1 MHREITYVLATEE
14 DIERSLKGFIYSA
27 LAWDE
32 NGLTKL
38 FKDIPESKK
47 YEYELTPEIIKKFQE
62 WFNYECDSLNTLNWI
77 ISNLD
82 SMEIEDK
89 VKYKFLSRLIEILST
104 R

>member
-1 MHREITYVLATEE
+1 MHREITYVLATED
-14 DIERSLKGFIYSA
+14 DIEKSLKGFIFEA
-27 LAWDE
+27 LE
-32 NGLTKL
+32 L

-47 YEYELTPEIIKKFQE
+47 YEYELTPEIIKQFQE
-62 WFNYECDSLNTLNWI
+62 WFNYECDSINTLNWI

-104 R
+104 RK